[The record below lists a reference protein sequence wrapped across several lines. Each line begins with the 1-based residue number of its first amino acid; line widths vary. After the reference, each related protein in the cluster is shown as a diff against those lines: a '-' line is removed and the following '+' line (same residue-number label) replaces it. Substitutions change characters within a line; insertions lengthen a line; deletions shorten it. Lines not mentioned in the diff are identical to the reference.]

1 MFIYLYLL
9 LLFINKIN
17 FHYYYLYETINKIY
31 TLTYNIENPTTHI
44 QIIDANGNDVN
55 PTISSHGGGYPKYKI
70 NKKAYIKLLKLT
82 R

>member
-31 TLTYNIENPTTHI
+31 TYMSDFLDNKTKLNFMRVNKDINNISDLLTHT
-44 QIIDANGNDVN
+44 V
-55 PTISSHGGGYPKYKI
+55 
-70 NKKAYIKLLKLT
+70 LKV
-82 R
+82 